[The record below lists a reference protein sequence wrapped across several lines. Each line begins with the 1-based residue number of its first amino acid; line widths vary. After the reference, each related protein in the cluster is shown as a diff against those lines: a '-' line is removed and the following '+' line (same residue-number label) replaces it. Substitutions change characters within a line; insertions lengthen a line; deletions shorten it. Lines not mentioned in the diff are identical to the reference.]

1 VRDSR
6 RVAEMDLRAYFADK
20 HAKMAE
26 LEKTSP
32 GGVVYVTSL
41 FNRER
46 NSQAGSTLS
55 ATVENAARVITD
67 GTHRLAT
74 QDEVDAFIK
83 MQEKN
88 REAAARSEQERTK
101 QVVVFVDERQSVRAT
116 QGAYEVPVAV
126 ATLPVEEAATHG
138 KKSAAMK

>member
-1 VRDSR
+1 
-6 RVAEMDLRAYFADK
+6 MDLRAYYNDK

-26 LEKTSP
+26 LEKSSP
-32 GGVVYVTSL
+32 NGAVYVTSL

-46 NSQAGSTLS
+46 NSQAGATLS
-55 ATVENAARVITD
+55 ATIENAARVITD

-74 QDEVDAFIK
+74 QEEVDAFIK

-88 REAAARSEQERTK
+88 RAAVARSEQERTK

-116 QGAYEVPVAV
+116 QGQYEVPVAV
-126 ATLPVEEAATHG
+126 ATVPAEEPVKKERVLAT
-138 KKSAAMK
+138 K